1 MGEWGGRR
9 RKKEKIEQNQTQK
22 KGGMK
27 IFIKKGLSCRCKNSP
42 TMVGLVVARS
52 Q

>member
-1 MGEWGGRR
+1 VGG
-9 RKKEKIEQNQTQK
+9 KKEKKRKDRTNQTQK